1 MWDSK
6 QIVKAIRSSEVDD
19 ELQPNHIHLHLFDLD
34 SQIGIGADG
43 KGNTVLVLPGQQD
56 AFAFETEFAS
66 YDPWSN
72 LVVFESSTQLN
83 GVSILRCNIEIEDE
97 ATIEAAAAIFYG
109 LIDLQ
114 EKFGETGKAI
124 WQLKSL
130 FANRLKFEL
139 ADSTITGLL
148 GELLI
153 VSISKNPS
161 LAVRFW
167 HSNIDDKFDF
177 SGSNF
182 RLEVKS
188 TSTGVR
194 SHHFSSHQI
203 PGNVPEKTFVAS
215 VQIVRVEGGTT
226 LSEILADLSLKLDVD
241 ELTKVTEIIHRT
253 LGVPAELVHDYQIDL
268 EVTRLGIK
276 LLKGPD
282 VPSPSPND
290 GVISM
295 EWLANLEGVAD
306 MTSFYEDFFE
316 LNS

>member
-34 SQIGIGADG
+34 SQVGVGADG

-139 ADSTITGLL
+139 SDSTITGLL

-153 VSISKNPS
+153 VSVSKNPS
-161 LAVRFW
+161 LAVKFW

-182 RLEVKS
+182 RLEVKA

-226 LSEILADLSLKLDVD
+226 LSELLADLSLKLGVD

-253 LGVPAELVHDYQIDL
+253 LGVPADLVHDYQIDL
-268 EVTRLGIK
+268 EATRLGIK

-295 EWLANLEGVAD
+295 EWLANLEDVAG

-316 LNS
+316 KNS

>member
-34 SQIGIGADG
+34 SQVGIGADG

-97 ATIEAAAAIFYG
+97 ATIEAASAIFYG

-139 ADSTITGLL
+139 SDSTITGLI

-161 LAVRFW
+161 LAVKFW

-226 LSEILADLSLKLDVD
+226 LSEILTDLSLKLDAN
-241 ELTKVTEIIHRT
+241 ELAKVTEIIHGT
-253 LGVPAELVHDYQIDL
+253 LGVPADLVNDYKIDL
-268 EVTRLGIK
+268 EATRLGIK
-276 LLKGPD
+276 LLKGLD

-295 EWLANLEGVAD
+295 EWLASLEGIQD
-306 MTSFYEDFFE
+306 LTSFYEDFFE
-316 LNS
+316 KNS

>member
-19 ELQPNHIHLHLFDLD
+19 ELQPNHIHLQLFDLEN
-34 SQIGIGADG
+34 QVGIGADG

-97 ATIEAAAAIFYG
+97 ATSEAAAAIFFG
-109 LIDLQ
+109 LLDLQ

-139 ADSTITGLL
+139 SDSTITGLL

-153 VSISKNPS
+153 VAISKNPS
-161 LAVRFW
+161 FAVSFW

-203 PGNVPEKTFVAS
+203 PGIVPEKTFVAS
-215 VQIVRVEGGTT
+215 VQIVRVENGAS
-226 LSEILADLSLKLDVD
+226 LSDILASLSLKLDGD
-241 ELTKVTEIIHRT
+241 EFAKVTEIINRT
-253 LGVPAELVHDYQIDL
+253 LGVPADLVHDYQIDL
-268 EVTRLGIK
+268 EASRLGIK
-276 LLKGPD
+276 LLKGAD

-295 EWLANLEGVAD
+295 EWLANLEDVAG

-316 LNS
+316 KNS

>member
-6 QIVKAIRSSEVDD
+6 QIVKAIRSSTIDD
-19 ELQPNHIHLHLFDLD
+19 ELQPNYIHLQLFDLE
-34 SQIGIGADG
+34 SQVGIGADG

-97 ATIEAAAAIFYG
+97 ATIEAASAIFYG

-139 ADSTITGLL
+139 SDSTITGLL

-153 VSISKNPS
+153 ISISKNPS
-161 LAVRFW
+161 LAVKFW

-215 VQIVRVEGGTT
+215 VQIVRVENGTT
-226 LSEILADLSLKLDVD
+226 LSEILTDLSLKLDAN

-253 LGVPAELVHDYQIDL
+253 LGVPADLVYEYQIDL
-268 EVTRLGIK
+268 EATRLGIK
-276 LLKGPD
+276 LLKGLD

-295 EWLANLEGVAD
+295 EWLASLDGVQGL
-306 MTSFYEDFFE
+306 TSFYEDFFE
-316 LNS
+316 RNN

>member
-6 QIVKAIRSSEVDD
+6 QIVKAIRSSTIDD
-19 ELQPNHIHLHLFDLD
+19 ELQPNHIHLQLFDLE
-34 SQIGIGADG
+34 SQVGIGADG
-43 KGNTVLVLPGQQD
+43 KGNTVLVLPGQQH
-56 AFAFETEFAS
+56 ALAFETEFAS

-97 ATIEAAAAIFYG
+97 ATSEAAAAIFYG
-109 LIDLQ
+109 LLDLQ

-139 ADSTITGLL
+139 SDSTITGLL

-153 VSISKNPS
+153 VAISKNPS
-161 LAVRFW
+161 FAVSFW
-167 HSNIDDKFDF
+167 HSNVDDKFDF

-268 EVTRLGIK
+268 EATRLGIK
-276 LLKGPD
+276 LLKGAD

-295 EWLANLEGVAD
+295 EWLANLDGIQGL
-306 MTSFYEDFFE
+306 TSFYEDFFE
-316 LNS
+316 KNS

>member
-19 ELQPNHIHLHLFDLD
+19 ELQPNHIHLHLFDLY

-139 ADSTITGLL
+139 SDSTITGLL

-241 ELTKVTEIIHRT
+241 ELRKVTEIIHRT

>member
-6 QIVKAIRSSEVDD
+6 QIVKAIRSSTIDD
-19 ELQPNHIHLHLFDLD
+19 ELQPNHIHLQLFDLGR
-34 SQIGIGADG
+34 QIGIGADG

-97 ATIEAAAAIFYG
+97 ATIEAASAIFYG

-139 ADSTITGLL
+139 SDSTITGLL

-153 VSISKNPS
+153 VSIAKNPS
-161 LAVRFW
+161 LAVKFW

-215 VQIVRVEGGTT
+215 VQIVRVENGAT
-226 LSEILADLSLKLDVD
+226 LSDILARVSLKLDGD
-241 ELTKVTEIIHRT
+241 ELAKVTEIIHRT

-268 EVTRLGIK
+268 DATHLGIK
-276 LLKGPD
+276 LLKGID

-295 EWLANLEGVAD
+295 EWLANLEGVQGL
-306 MTSFYEDFFE
+306 TSFYEDFFE
-316 LNS
+316 KNS

>member
-6 QIVKAIRSSEVDD
+6 QIVKAIRSSAVDD
-19 ELQPNHIHLHLFDLD
+19 ALQPNHIHLQLFDLE

-83 GVSILRCNIEIEDE
+83 GVSILRCNIENEDE
-97 ATIEAAAAIFYG
+97 ATIEAASAIFYG

-139 ADSTITGLL
+139 SDSTITGLL

-161 LAVRFW
+161 LAVKFW

-215 VQIVRVEGGTT
+215 VQIVRVEDGTT
-226 LSEILADLSLKLDVD
+226 LSEILTDLSLKLDAN
-241 ELTKVTEIIHRT
+241 ELAKVTEIIHRT
-253 LGVPAELVHDYQIDL
+253 LGVPADLVHDYQIDL
-268 EVTRLGIK
+268 EATRLGIK
-276 LLKGPD
+276 LLMGLD

-295 EWLANLEGVAD
+295 EWLASLDGVQGL
-306 MTSFYEDFFE
+306 TSFYEDFFE
-316 LNS
+316 KNS

>member
-56 AFAFETEFAS
+56 AFAFETEFSS

-226 LSEILADLSLKLDVD
+226 LSEIIADLSLKLDVD

-253 LGVPAELVHDYQIDL
+253 LGVPADLVHDYQIDL
-268 EVTRLGIK
+268 EATRLGIK

-295 EWLANLEGVAD
+295 EWLANLEGVAG